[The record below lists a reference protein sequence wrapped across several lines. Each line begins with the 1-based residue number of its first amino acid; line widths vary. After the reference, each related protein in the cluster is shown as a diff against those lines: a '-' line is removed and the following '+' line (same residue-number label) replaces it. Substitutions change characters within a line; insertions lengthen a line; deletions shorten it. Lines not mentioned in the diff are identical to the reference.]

1 MTNNNSNYENMLRE
15 TLGKFSKG
23 LREAFED
30 ITALEVNTMIVSEI
44 KGLKFDPEQAYKEI
58 YYIPDP
64 EEYEYIFFLIYQVKK
79 SEKDINFYRK
89 KEREEEDKR
98 LKKNYQKLV
107 KNAEE
112 CEMKYRQELQGAED
126 RLEINNPE
134 KFKDYETK
142 KGNFKPGE
150 EEWEKFQQRLQANL
164 IFADNLDY
172 MSKMDYNRRKC
183 YRQLRIKLENSC
195 QSVRRDDTYESQIT
209 KCIIDPQDP
218 QEREQEKLN
227 ELLTDGRF
235 LRQLR
240 KLLELKV
247 LLESPEFQ
255 QQNIEDIIYAQ
266 TIIQI
271 DGDIINRF
279 DQRLFKIEE
288 EQRQFLLDVHQ
299 NAVASGEQNWRQ
311 LLQFIINMVQEI
323 TAYLKKPRV

>member
-79 SEKDINFYRK
+79 SEKDIDVYRK
-89 KEREEEDKR
+89 KEREEEDER

-142 KGNFKPGE
+142 KGNFEPGE
-150 EEWEKFQQRLQANL
+150 EEWEKFQKRLQANE

-172 MSKMDYNRRKC
+172 MSKMNSNTRKC
-183 YRQLRIKLENSC
+183 YRQLRIKLENAC
-195 QSVRRDDTYESQIT
+195 QSVRRDDTDESQIT
-209 KCIIDPQDP
+209 KCIIDPQD
-218 QEREQEKLN
+218 REQEKLLN

-240 KLLELKV
+240 KLLELKF

-271 DGDIINRF
+271 DGDVINRF

-323 TAYLKKPRV
+323 TVYLKKN